1 MTRWVHRSFVATW
14 ALSPIFVQ
22 HHVWYPR
29 SRGCSLRDNKRS
41 EAEPGRLQGSPL
53 PTEDDPHMG
62 AVVRG
67 VPAELSPT
75 RAGSKL
81 VGLSSLCEGHHNSD
95 ALRGR
100 TGFPQTWPLAKA
112 TNAASC
118 SGGEAQM
125 PSGPEGASR
134 LGLFALVTVARQ
146 ASCIY
151 PHAGGTRPCAAL
163 CSLSMRH
170 LPAHCPK
177 MSGMFP

>member
-14 ALSPIFVQ
+14 AVSPIFVQ

-41 EAEPGRLQGSPL
+41 EAEPGRLPGSPL
-53 PTEDDPHMG
+53 PTEDAPPMG

-95 ALRGR
+95 ALRGQ

-118 SGGEAQM
+118 SGEEAQM
-125 PSGPEGASR
+125 PSGP
-134 LGLFALVTVARQ
+134 
-146 ASCIY
+146 
-151 PHAGGTRPCAAL
+151 AGPP
-163 CSLSMRH
+163 SLSSR
-170 LPAHCPK
+170 CTITD
-177 MSGMFP
+177 